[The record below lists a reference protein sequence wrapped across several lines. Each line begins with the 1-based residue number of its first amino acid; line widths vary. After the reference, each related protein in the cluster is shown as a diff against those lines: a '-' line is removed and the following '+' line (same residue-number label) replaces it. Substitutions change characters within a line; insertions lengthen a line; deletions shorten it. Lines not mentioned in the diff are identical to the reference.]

1 MGWIKTNGTLEF
13 VMDKVSDEAS
23 KWPATENPRWKEI
36 VLKLVNAI
44 DELNVCD
51 IGVPKSVSVEWH
63 FDKISELAITWVCE
77 SRQRDGDSYGRIS
90 FETCHATKD
99 VMTFSWVLMEH
110 WNALSGQRSRNDLGD
125 DTISFKNQGII
136 DMAAAMN
143 ISEICAEFLKLKH
156 RFAKEEKY
164 SE

>member
-1 MGWIKTNGTLEF
+1 M
-13 VMDKVSDEAS
+13 
-23 KWPATENPRWKEI
+23 
-36 VLKLVNAI
+36 
-44 DELNVCD
+44 NVCD

-63 FDKISELAITWVCE
+63 FDKISELAITWLCE
-77 SRQRDGDSYGRIS
+77 GCQGDGDSYGRIS
-90 FETCHATKD
+90 FETYRATKD
-99 VMTFSWVLMEH
+99 VMTFSWVLREN
-110 WNALSGQRSRNDLGD
+110 WSALSGQRSRSDLGY